1 MSFSV
6 LSYAAA
12 SITLSPSKNL
22 CLPIPNLNR
31 RRFYSQPNSNSQ
43 LHHNFIVNVN
53 VNVNDADSP
62 FNGMLDINPT
72 PSSSVFEI
80 GKMLG
85 SLVRNKQFHTAISL
99 SHQMELNGIQPNFV
113 TLNILLNCFCQ
124 LGQLNFAF
132 SVLAKILKL
141 GYHPNTVTVTA
152 LMKCMCVCG
161 QIKKALDFHDDVIS
175 KGFQLN
181 QISYG
186 ILIDGLCKKGETTA
200 ALQLLRRI
208 ELLMVEPN
216 VVMYSTVIHSLC
228 KDKLVSDAF
237 HLYSEMIVKK
247 ISPNV
252 FTFNILIG
260 ALSKEGETR
269 KVRNVLA
276 VMIKQGVKP
285 DVVTYNCLIDGYFLV
300 NEVNMAKYVF
310 NTLAQRGVIPDVNSY
325 NVMINGL
332 CKKKMVDE
340 AMTLFKE
347 MYLKNISPDIVTYN
361 SLIDGLCKSGGISDV
376 WDLLDEMHDRGQPA
390 DVHSSSS
397 ITYKFFATFS
407 TKGFNASKMGFGLA
421 ELRELQ
427 LGGKLHIKG
436 LENVSSEYAKEAIL
450 IVLKPPTGLKG
461 FGMKGY
467 LGIHLPHWMRIILV
481 FWKAW
486 LRLYFTT
493 AETRAFVSLKMLTL
507 SSLPN
512 LEKMLRTEGVEML
525 PQLSYLR
532 ISCVPKLALP
542 SLPSL
547 EIIDAGGLT
556 YEFYLHFS
564 EFCDENLENL
574 KSLFIIRFIDLNVLS
589 DDLCSLSALEEL
601 YVSCCGTLESFSMHV
616 LQGLVLLQTLT
627 SVSCHN
633 LISLSEG
640 MRDLAC
646 LCKDKLAYVAYLCKS
661 YAGEA
666 LQERNWGRLAK
677 DSSSS

>member
-12 SITLSPSKNL
+12 SITLSPSKNF
-22 CLPIPNLNR
+22 CLPIPNFNR

-43 LHHNFIVNVN
+43 LHHNFIV
-53 VNVNDADSP
+53 ADSS

-85 SLVRNKQFHTAISL
+85 SLVRNKQFQTAISL

-141 GYHPNTVTVTA
+141 GYQPNTITVTA

-161 QIKKALDFHDDVIS
+161 QIKKALDFHDDIIS

-216 VVMYSTVIHSLC
+216 VVMYNTVIHSLC

-247 ISPNV
+247 ISPNVFTYTNLIYGLCIVGQFKEALGLLNEMLLKNLSPNV

-285 DVVTYNCLIDGYFLV
+285 DVVTYTSLIDGYFLV

-325 NVMINGL
+325 SVMINGL

-347 MYLKNISPDIVTYN
+347 MKVESLRTFLELNNARFGKLGLLLSNTPLRALLTSSLQLLALKGLTHLSKLTCLKSLSTFIV
-361 SLIDGLCKSGGISDV
+361 D
-376 WDLLDEMHDRGQPA
+376 
-390 DVHSSSS
+390 
-397 ITYKFFATFS
+397 
-407 TKGFNASKMGFGLA
+407 SKMGFGLA

-436 LENVSSEYAKEAIL
+436 LENVSSEDAKEAIL
-450 IVLKPPTGLKG
+450 IASHRSQGFWDEGLFGNTSSPLEENNTSILEGLVEVILYDCRNCDRLPT
-461 FGMKGY
+461 
-467 LGIHLPHWMRIILV
+467 H
-481 FWKAW
+481 
-486 LRLYFTT
+486 
-493 AETRAFVSLKMLTL
+493 
-507 SSLPN
+507 
-512 LEKMLRTEGVEML
+512 EKMLRTEGVEML

-574 KSLFIIRFIDLNVLS
+574 
-589 DDLCSLSALEEL
+589 
-601 YVSCCGTLESFSMHV
+601 
-616 LQGLVLLQTLT
+616 
-627 SVSCHN
+627 
-633 LISLSEG
+633 
-640 MRDLAC
+640 
-646 LCKDKLAYVAYLCKS
+646 
-661 YAGEA
+661 
-666 LQERNWGRLAK
+666 
-677 DSSSS
+677 